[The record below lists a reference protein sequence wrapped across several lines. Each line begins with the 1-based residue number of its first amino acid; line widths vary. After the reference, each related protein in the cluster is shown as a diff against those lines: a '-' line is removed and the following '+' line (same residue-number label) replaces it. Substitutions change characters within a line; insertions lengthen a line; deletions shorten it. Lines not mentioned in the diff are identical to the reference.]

1 MNERIGFIS
10 RTQAAVLTMALS
22 LLISCGSALA
32 EGPVDDSKTALLP
45 PPAQEDQLI
54 LKRRLQAAKGDIEA
68 FRVFAENFR
77 KNGDTKTLAQLQT
90 PVDDFLKKHVDNL
103 LVQNA
108 GNSTLETARLT
119 AEIMFIKTRLYM
131 SMNRDDDA
139 RSTVAEIKKRF
150 GSFQE
155 ISVELPDR
163 TTTLDEGIRQLESEL
178 SKTAKAK

>member
-10 RTQAAVLTMALS
+10 RTQTAVLTMALS
-22 LLISCGSALA
+22 LLISFGSALA
-32 EGPVDDSKTALLP
+32 EGPVEDSKTALLP

-77 KNGDTKTLAQLQT
+77 KNGDMKTLSQLQT

-108 GNSTLETARLT
+108 GHSTLETARLT
-119 AEIMFIKTRLYM
+119 AEIMFIKTRLFMNM
-131 SMNRDDDA
+131 SRDDDA
-139 RSTVAEIKKRF
+139 RTTVAEIKKRF
-150 GSFQE
+150 GAFQE
-155 ISVELPDR
+155 MSVELPDR
-163 TTTLDEGIRQLESEL
+163 TTTLDEGIRQLEAEL
-178 SKTAKAK
+178 AKTAKVK